1 MCHEPV
7 SKYWVVTVPGLSGVP
22 SVITCNC
29 KQHITCPGHRR
40 DHGPPLTPLSCKQS
54 ATDKHFTRNP
64 LSSQQPQSAPVCA
77 MPSSSSSVYCFI
89 ANNTSADLIMMS
101 PRHMWHM
108 PALIE
113 RIILCQKTW
122 RAESWDDINKWPD
135 ARQCARLIIRQEMRD
150 QSYVKITSG
159 ASLTKLNI
167 NISPR

>member
-1 MCHEPV
+1 M
-7 SKYWVVTVPGLSGVP
+7 P

-77 MPSSSSSVYCFI
+77 MSSSPSSVYCFI

-101 PRHMWHM
+101 PSHVTHARTHREDNIMSENLERVEM
-108 PALIE
+108 ISTSDRMRGSVRGSLSDRKCEIKVTSKLPRGLSDQIE
-113 RIILCQKTW
+113 YK
-122 RAESWDDINKWPD
+122 
-135 ARQCARLIIRQEMRD
+135 
-150 QSYVKITSG
+150 Y
-159 ASLTKLNI
+159 
-167 NISPR
+167 